1 MATRNVTTV
10 FAVQGESEYRKAVQ
24 NINREIKEANSELK
38 LLAEQY
44 RGQEDSSAAL
54 QDKLKTLTDLYG
66 KQAEKVGKIEEALGN
81 AQDAAEKYA
90 NKGVELRDKLQRN
103 AEEMAKLAD
112 AGQKASEAYKNLQE
126 EDGKLEKALA
136 DNDAKYDAAQR
147 GISDWKIKLNDAKSE
162 LLKTKTAMDE
172 TSGMLS
178 GTLVPE
184 FEKSEDKIKK
194 TGDSFK
200 DFRDKAE
207 ANMDAVASIV
217 TAAGIDQAF
226 DKVFDA
232 MQACIDK
239 SMEFES
245 AMTGVFKTVDMT
257 LEEEKQLAA
266 DIRQMAEEIPVSTT
280 EIAGVAELAGQLG
293 ISNDALLDFVETMVK
308 LGTATNLSAE
318 EAAEALAKFAN
329 IAGTEE
335 SDYGRLG
342 SVLVGLGNNFAT
354 TEADIMNMI
363 TRLASTGSVLGLTEA
378 EMFAIAT
385 ALSSVGIEAEAG
397 GSAISKLMKDIETA
411 VVRYDA
417 LAEAEERTGLSLEKL
432 ISTSKGLE
440 NDDLKNVANNAGY
453 GTTELR
459 NIVEAGELLENLAEV
474 SGKSSEEFV
483 KAWGDDSVSALE
495 DFLGGLKD
503 IDANGGSAVQ
513 TLEELGFTEV
523 QMSNAILALSQSD
536 GLLSETLRIAN
547 EAWDRNIALTD
558 EAAKRFETTESKV
571 QILKNSL
578 DNLLIAVGDDYLTT
592 LEPVIEKLTELTQTL
607 SDDAA
612 DSPAL
617 ASTLAGIGGALG
629 GLAGLTTVATGIKL
643 VSSALTVFG
652 SAGGIAAV
660 GVSALTGI
668 AAGVTT
674 YVTNATAVSDAAQEV
689 IDKNDNLVEAYKKSK
704 EAYEQEMGAVNLNR
718 QEIEK
723 LIEKVVALSGEVNKT
738 PADEAVIQGV
748 VNRLNELLPGLGLTY
763 DGVTDKI
770 NLTRDAMQKFAEEAE
785 KTAKLEAFEE
795 YLGKLSGQQAAL
807 EVQQDITN
815 QKISEAQEK
824 FDEAARTVDEYSE
837 GASLLQ
843 KVLDFTNPYFIDLKL
858 AEEQA
863 KNELEKLTESQTGIQ
878 DALKNTETEL
888 AATQEAYDQYV
899 EKLSGTAETAREAG
913 KAAAEGYADGMVENS
928 DSVAESAG
936 ELTETASDA
945 LQDNDAR
952 GAGKDFAEGFA
963 DGIEDGKSG
972 AEAAG
977 AELARAAER
986 AMKAEAAIASPSK
999 KAFAL
1004 GRFWGEGLAGGI
1016 AGSAADVDAAVRRL
1030 STELDIAPEVAD
1042 RVRAAQ
1048 AEVGK
1053 LNGGFTG
1060 TSDPAAQYR
1069 DSMAQIDRMAA
1080 QARAAGVSGG
1090 QPMEVVNVIQ
1100 LDGQVIARSVSRTQY
1115 NQNRT
1120 TLRTNGIRTK

>member
-10 FAVQGESEYRKAVQ
+10 FAVQGENEYRKAVQ

-54 QDKLKTLTDLYG
+54 QDKLKALTDLYG

-90 NKGVELRDKLQRN
+90 NKGAELRDKLQRN
-103 AEEMAKLAD
+103 AEEMAKLAE
-112 AGQKASEAYKNLQE
+112 AGQKASDAYKNLQE

-147 GISDWKIKLNDAKSE
+147 GVSDWRIKLNDAKSE
-162 LLKTKTAMDE
+162 LLKTKTAMQE

-184 FEKSEDKIKK
+184 FEESEDKIRN
-194 TGDSFK
+194 TGDAFG
-200 DFRDKAE
+200 DFRSKAE
-207 ANMDAVASIV
+207 ENMDAVASIV
-217 TAAGIDQAF
+217 AAAGIDQAF
-226 DKVFDA
+226 EKVWDA

-257 LEEEKQLAA
+257 LEEETQLAA

-293 ISNDALLDFVETMVK
+293 ISNEALLGFVETMVM

-354 TEADIMNMI
+354 TEADIMNMT

-411 VVRYDA
+411 VVGYDA

-432 ISTSKGLE
+432 ISTAKGLE
-440 NDDLKNVANNAGY
+440 NNDLKNVALAAGY

-459 NIVEAGELLENLAEV
+459 NIIEAGELLENLSEI
-474 SGKSSEEFV
+474 SGKTSEEFV
-483 KAWGDDSVSALE
+483 KAWGDNSVSALE

-503 IDANGGSAVQ
+503 IDENGGSAVQ
-513 TLEELGFTEV
+513 TLENLGFTEV
-523 QMSNAILALSQSD
+523 RMSNAILALSQSD

-547 EAWDRNIALTD
+547 EAWDQNIALTD

-571 QILKNSL
+571 QILKNSM

-629 GLAGLTTVATGIKL
+629 GLAGLTTVAAGIKL
-643 VSSALTVFG
+643 VSGALSAFG

-674 YVTNATAVSDAAQEV
+674 YVTNATAVSEAAQEV

-704 EAYEQEMGAVNLNR
+704 EAYEQEMGAVDLNR

-723 LIEKVVALSGEVNKT
+723 LIEKVVALSDEVEKT
-738 PADEAVIQGV
+738 PADEAIIQGV
-748 VNRLNELLPGLGLTY
+748 VDRLNKLLPGLGLTY
-763 DGVTDKI
+763 DDVTQKI
-770 NLTRDAMQKFAEEAE
+770 NLTRESMQRFAEEAE
-785 KTAKLEAFEE
+785 KTAKLEAFEQ

-824 FDEAARTVDEYSE
+824 LAEAARAVEEHSE
-837 GASLLQ
+837 GTSLLQ
-843 KVLDFTNPYFIDLKL
+843 KILDYTNPSFVDLKL

-888 AATQEAYDQYV
+888 AATQEAFDLYV
-899 EKLSGTAETAREAG
+899 EKLGQTAETAREAG
-913 KAAAEGYADGMVENS
+913 KATAEGYADGMTENS
-928 DSVAESAG
+928 DAVEESAV
-936 ELTETASDA
+936 ELMDTASGA
-945 LQDNDAR
+945 LQNNDAR
-952 GAGKDFAEGFA
+952 GAGQDFAEGFA
-963 DGIEDGKSG
+963 EGIEDGKSG

-977 AELARAAER
+977 AELARAAGR

-1004 GRFWGEGLAGGI
+1004 GRFWGEGFAGGI
-1016 AGSAADVDAAVRRL
+1016 AGSEADVDAAVHRL
-1030 STELDIAPEVAD
+1030 STQLDIAPEVAD

-1048 AEVGK
+1048 AEIGK
-1053 LNGGFTG
+1053 LSFGEGFAV
-1060 TSDPAAQYR
+1060 DAAAQYR
-1069 DSMAQIDRMAA
+1069 NSMAQIGRMAA
-1080 QARAAGVSGG
+1080 QASSGAANG
-1090 QPMEVVNVIQ
+1090 QPMEITNVIQ
-1100 LDGQVIARSVSRTQY
+1100 LDGRVIAQSVSRTQY

-1120 TLRTNGIRTK
+1120 VLRTNGIKK

>member
-24 NINREIKEANSELK
+24 NIDREIKEANSELK

-44 RGQEDSSAAL
+44 RGQEDSMGAL
-54 QDKLKTLTDLYG
+54 QDKLKALTDLYG
-66 KQAEKVGKIEEALGN
+66 KQEEKVGKVEEALKN

-90 NKGVELRDKLQRN
+90 NKGAELRDKLQRN
-103 AEEMAKLAD
+103 AEEMAKLAE
-112 AGQKASEAYKNLQE
+112 AGQKASDAYKNLKE
-126 EDGKLEKALA
+126 EDEKLEKALA

-162 LLKTKTAMDE
+162 LLKTKSAMEE
-172 TSGMLS
+172 TSGMLT

-184 FEKSEDKIKK
+184 FEESEDKIRN
-194 TGDSFK
+194 TGDAFG
-200 DFRDKAE
+200 DFRSKAE
-207 ANMDAVASIV
+207 ENMDAVASIV
-217 TAAGIDQAF
+217 AAAGIDQAF
-226 DKVFDA
+226 DKVWDA

-239 SMEFES
+239 SIEFET

-257 LEEEKQLAA
+257 LEEETQLAA

-293 ISNDALLDFVETMVK
+293 ISNDALLDFTKTMVM
-308 LGTATNLSAE
+308 LGTATNLSAD
-318 EAAEALAKFAN
+318 EAAEALAKIAN
-329 IAGTEE
+329 IAGTSEG
-335 SDYGRLG
+335 DYGRLG
-342 SVLVGLGNNFAT
+342 STIVALGNNFAT
-354 TEADIMNMI
+354 TEADIVNMA
-363 TRLASTGSVLGLTEA
+363 TRIAATGEVVGLTEA
-378 EMFAIAT
+378 QIFAMAT

-397 GSAISKLMKDIETA
+397 GSAISKLLKEIETA
-411 VVRYDA
+411 VVTYDTAADAISRTGYSLRELELMQANDGLGFKYLADDLGLTATELKRYINTVKDLNKYAEISGQSAEEFKQAWGQDAVVALDQFITGLGNIDETGENAVETLQEMGLTEIRLSNAVLALSASGGILTDA
-417 LAEAEERTGLSLEKL
+417 LNL
-432 ISTSKGLE
+432 
-440 NDDLKNVANNAGY
+440 ANNAWK
-453 GTTELR
+453 
-459 NIVEAGELLENLAEV
+459 EN
-474 SGKSSEEFV
+474 
-483 KAWGDDSVSALE
+483 
-495 DFLGGLKD
+495 
-503 IDANGGSAVQ
+503 
-513 TLEELGFTEV
+513 T
-523 QMSNAILALSQSD
+523 
-536 GLLSETLRIAN
+536 
-547 EAWDRNIALTD
+547 ALTD
-558 EAAKRFETTESKV
+558 EAAKRFETAESKI
-571 QILKNSL
+571 QLLENSF

-592 LEPVIEKLTELTQTL
+592 LEPVIEGLTELTQTL

-612 DSPAL
+612 ESPAL
-617 ASTLAGIGGALG
+617 ASTLAGIGGTLG

-643 VSSALTVFG
+643 VSGALKVFG

-660 GVSALTGI
+660 GISALTGL

-674 YVTNATAVSDAAQEV
+674 YVTNVTAVSDAAQEV
-689 IDKNDNLVEAYKKSK
+689 IDKNENLVEAHKKSK
-704 EAYEQEMGAVNLNR
+704 EAYEQEMGAVDLNR

-723 LIEKVVALSGEVNKT
+723 LIEKVVALSDEVNKT

-748 VNRLNELLPGLGLTY
+748 VARLNELLPGLGLTY
-763 DGVTDKI
+763 DGVTEKI
-770 NLTRDAMQKFAEEAE
+770 NLTRESMQKFAEEAE

-824 FDEAARTVDEYSE
+824 FDEAARAVEEYSE
-837 GASLLQ
+837 GASFLQ
-843 KVLDFTNPYFIDLKL
+843 KILDYTNPYFVDLKL

-863 KNELEKLTESQTGIQ
+863 KNELEKLTESQTDIQ
-878 DALKNTETEL
+878 NALKDTETEL
-888 AATQEAYDQYV
+888 ATTQEAYDRYV
-899 EKLSGTAETAREAG
+899 EKLGETAETAREAG
-913 KAAAEGYADGMVENS
+913 KAAAEGYADGMTENS
-928 DSVAESAG
+928 GAVAESAE

-945 LQDNDAR
+945 LTANDAR
-952 GAGKDFAEGFA
+952 GAGQDFAEGFA
-963 DGIEDGKSG
+963 EGIEDGKGG
-972 AEAAG
+972 AEAAA

-1053 LNGGFTG
+1053 LSLGEGFAV
-1060 TSDPAAQYR
+1060 DAAAQYQA
-1069 DSMAQIDRMAA
+1069 SMSQIGRMAA
-1080 QARAAGVSGG
+1080 QAASGAANH
-1090 QPMEVVNVIQ
+1090 QPMEIVIVNQ
-1100 LDGQVIARSVSRTQY
+1100 LDGQVLSRTVSRMQY

-1120 TLRTNGIRTK
+1120 TLRANGIKK

>member
-10 FAVQGESEYRKAVQ
+10 FAVQGENEYRKAVQ

-54 QDKLKTLTDLYG
+54 QDKLKALTDLYG

-90 NKGVELRDKLQRN
+90 NKGAELRDKLQRN
-103 AEEMAKLAD
+103 AEEMAKLAE
-112 AGQKASEAYKNLQE
+112 AGQKASDAYKNLQE

-147 GISDWKIKLNDAKSE
+147 GVSDWRIKLNDAKSE
-162 LLKTKTAMDE
+162 LLKTKTAMQE

-184 FEKSEDKIKK
+184 FEESEDKIRN
-194 TGDSFK
+194 TGDAFG
-200 DFRDKAE
+200 DFRSKAE
-207 ANMDAVASIV
+207 ENMDAVASIV
-217 TAAGIDQAF
+217 AAAGIDQAF
-226 DKVFDA
+226 EKVWDA

-257 LEEEKQLAA
+257 LEEETQLAA

-293 ISNDALLDFVETMVK
+293 ISNEALLGFVETMVM

-354 TEADIMNMI
+354 TEADIMNMT

-411 VVRYDA
+411 VVGYDA

-440 NDDLKNVANNAGY
+440 NNDLKNVALAAGY

-459 NIVEAGELLENLAEV
+459 NIIEAGELLENLSEV
-474 SGKSSEEFV
+474 SGKTSEEFIR
-483 KAWGDDSVSALE
+483 AWGENSVSALE

-503 IDANGGSAVQ
+503 IDENGGSAVQ
-513 TLEELGFTEV
+513 TLENLGFTEV
-523 QMSNAILALSQSD
+523 RMSNAILALSQSD

-547 EAWDRNIALTD
+547 EAWDQNIALTD

-571 QILKNSL
+571 QILKNSM

-643 VSSALTVFG
+643 VSGALSAFG

-674 YVTNATAVSDAAQEV
+674 YVTNATAVSEAAQEV

-704 EAYEQEMGAVNLNR
+704 EAYEQEMGAVDLNR

-723 LIEKVVALSGEVNKT
+723 LIEKVVALSDEAEKT
-738 PADEAVIQGV
+738 PADEAIIQGV
-748 VNRLNELLPGLGLTY
+748 VDRLNKLLPGLGLTY
-763 DGVTDKI
+763 DGVTQKI
-770 NLTRDAMQKFAEEAE
+770 NLTRESMQRFAEEAE
-785 KTAKLEAFEE
+785 KTAKLEAFEQ

-824 FDEAARTVDEYSE
+824 LDEAARAVEEYSE
-837 GASLLQ
+837 GTSLLQ
-843 KVLDFTNPYFIDLKL
+843 KILDYTNPSFVDLKL

-888 AATQEAYDQYV
+888 AATQEAFDLYV
-899 EKLSGTAETAREAG
+899 EKLGQTAETAHEAG
-913 KAAAEGYADGMVENS
+913 KATAEGYADGMTENS
-928 DSVAESAG
+928 DAVEESAV
-936 ELTETASDA
+936 ELMDTASGA
-945 LQDNDAR
+945 LQNNDAR
-952 GAGKDFAEGFA
+952 GAGQDFAGGFA
-963 DGIEDGKSG
+963 EGIEDGKSG

-1004 GRFWGEGLAGGI
+1004 GRFWGEGFAGGI
-1016 AGSAADVDAAVRRL
+1016 AGSEADVDAAVHRL
-1030 STELDIAPEVAD
+1030 STQLDIAPEVAD

-1048 AEVGK
+1048 AEIGK
-1053 LNGGFTG
+1053 LSFGEGFAV
-1060 TSDPAAQYR
+1060 DAAAQYR
-1069 DSMAQIDRMAA
+1069 NSMAQIGRMAA
-1080 QARAAGVSGG
+1080 QASSGAANG
-1090 QPMEVVNVIQ
+1090 QPMEITNVIQ
-1100 LDGQVIARSVSRTQY
+1100 LDGRVIAQSVSRTQY

-1120 TLRTNGIRTK
+1120 VLRTNGIKK

>member
-1 MATRNVTTV
+1 MTTV
-10 FAVQGESEYRKAVQ
+10 FAVQGENEYRKAVQ

-54 QDKLKTLTDLYG
+54 QDKLKALTDLYG

-90 NKGVELRDKLQRN
+90 NKGAELRDKLQRN
-103 AEEMAKLAD
+103 AEEMAKLAE
-112 AGQKASEAYKNLQE
+112 AGQKASDAYKNLQE

-147 GISDWKIKLNDAKSE
+147 GVSDWRIKLNDAKSE
-162 LLKTKTAMDE
+162 LLKTKTAMQE

-184 FEKSEDKIKK
+184 FEESEDKIRN
-194 TGDSFK
+194 TGDAFG
-200 DFRDKAE
+200 DFRSKAE
-207 ANMDAVASIV
+207 ENMDAVASIV
-217 TAAGIDQAF
+217 AAAGIDQAF
-226 DKVFDA
+226 EKVWDA

-257 LEEEKQLAA
+257 LEEETQLAA

-293 ISNDALLDFVETMVK
+293 ISNEALLGFVETMVM

-354 TEADIMNMI
+354 TEADIMNMT

-411 VVRYDA
+411 VVGYDA

-440 NDDLKNVANNAGY
+440 NNDLKNVALAAGY

-459 NIVEAGELLENLAEV
+459 NIIEAGELLENLSEV
-474 SGKSSEEFV
+474 SGKTSEEFIR
-483 KAWGDDSVSALE
+483 AWGENSVSALE

-503 IDANGGSAVQ
+503 IDENGGSAVQ
-513 TLEELGFTEV
+513 TLENLGFTEV
-523 QMSNAILALSQSD
+523 RMSNAILALSQSD

-547 EAWDRNIALTD
+547 EAWDQNIALTD

-571 QILKNSL
+571 QILKNSM

-643 VSSALTVFG
+643 VSGALSAFG

-674 YVTNATAVSDAAQEV
+674 YVTNATAVSEAAQEV

-704 EAYEQEMGAVNLNR
+704 EAYEQEMGAVDLNR

-723 LIEKVVALSGEVNKT
+723 LIEKVVALSDEAEKT
-738 PADEAVIQGV
+738 PADEAIIQGV
-748 VNRLNELLPGLGLTY
+748 VDRLNKLLPGLGLTY
-763 DGVTDKI
+763 DGVTQKI
-770 NLTRDAMQKFAEEAE
+770 NLTRESMQRFAEEAE
-785 KTAKLEAFEE
+785 KTAKLEAFEQ

-824 FDEAARTVDEYSE
+824 LDEAARAVEEYSE
-837 GASLLQ
+837 GTSLLQ
-843 KVLDFTNPYFIDLKL
+843 KILDYTNPSFVDLKL

-888 AATQEAYDQYV
+888 AATQEAFDLYV
-899 EKLSGTAETAREAG
+899 EKLGQTAETAHEAG
-913 KAAAEGYADGMVENS
+913 KATAEGYADGMTENS
-928 DSVAESAG
+928 DAVEESAV
-936 ELTETASDA
+936 ELMDTASGA
-945 LQDNDAR
+945 LQNNDAR
-952 GAGKDFAEGFA
+952 GAGQDFAGGFA
-963 DGIEDGKSG
+963 EGIEDGKSG

-1004 GRFWGEGLAGGI
+1004 GRFWGEGFAGGI
-1016 AGSAADVDAAVRRL
+1016 AGSEADVDAAVHRL
-1030 STELDIAPEVAD
+1030 STQLDIAPEVAD

-1048 AEVGK
+1048 AEIGK
-1053 LNGGFTG
+1053 LSFGEGFAV
-1060 TSDPAAQYR
+1060 DAAAQYR
-1069 DSMAQIDRMAA
+1069 NSMAQIGRMAA
-1080 QARAAGVSGG
+1080 QASSGAANG
-1090 QPMEVVNVIQ
+1090 QPMEITNVIQ
-1100 LDGQVIARSVSRTQY
+1100 LDGRVIAQSVSRTQY

-1120 TLRTNGIRTK
+1120 VLRTNGIKK

>member
-1 MATRNVTTV
+1 VATRNVTTV
-10 FAVQGESEYRKAVQ
+10 FAVQGENEYRKAVQ

-54 QDKLKTLTDLYG
+54 QDKLKALTDLYG

-90 NKGVELRDKLQRN
+90 NKGAELRDKLQRN
-103 AEEMAKLAD
+103 AEEMAKLAE
-112 AGQKASEAYKNLQE
+112 AGQKASDAYKNLQE

-147 GISDWKIKLNDAKSE
+147 GVSDWRIKLNDAKSE
-162 LLKTKTAMDE
+162 LLKTKTAMQE

-184 FEKSEDKIKK
+184 FEESEDKIRN
-194 TGDSFK
+194 TGDAFG
-200 DFRDKAE
+200 DFRSKAE
-207 ANMDAVASIV
+207 ENMDAVASIV
-217 TAAGIDQAF
+217 AAAGIDQAF
-226 DKVFDA
+226 EKVWDA

-257 LEEEKQLAA
+257 LEEETQLAA

-293 ISNDALLDFVETMVK
+293 ISNEALLGFVETMVM

-354 TEADIMNMI
+354 TEADIMNMT

-411 VVRYDA
+411 VVGYDA

-440 NDDLKNVANNAGY
+440 NNDLKNVALAAGY

-459 NIVEAGELLENLAEV
+459 NIIEAGELLENLSEV
-474 SGKSSEEFV
+474 SGKTSEEFIR
-483 KAWGDDSVSALE
+483 AWGENSVSALE

-503 IDANGGSAVQ
+503 IDENGGSAVQ
-513 TLEELGFTEV
+513 TLENLGFTEV
-523 QMSNAILALSQSD
+523 RMSNAILALSQSD

-547 EAWDRNIALTD
+547 EAWDQNIALTD

-571 QILKNSL
+571 QILKNSM

-643 VSSALTVFG
+643 VSGALSAFG

-674 YVTNATAVSDAAQEV
+674 YVTNATAVSEAAQEV

-704 EAYEQEMGAVNLNR
+704 EAYEQEMGAVDLNR

-723 LIEKVVALSGEVNKT
+723 LIEKVVALSDEAEKT
-738 PADEAVIQGV
+738 PADEAIIQGV
-748 VNRLNELLPGLGLTY
+748 VDRLNKLLPGLGLTY
-763 DGVTDKI
+763 DGVTQKI
-770 NLTRDAMQKFAEEAE
+770 NLTRESMQRFAEEAE
-785 KTAKLEAFEE
+785 KTAKLEAFEQ

-824 FDEAARTVDEYSE
+824 LDEAARAVEEYSE
-837 GASLLQ
+837 GTSLLQ
-843 KVLDFTNPYFIDLKL
+843 KILDYTNPSFVDLKL

-888 AATQEAYDQYV
+888 AATQEAFDLYV
-899 EKLSGTAETAREAG
+899 EKLGQTAETAHEAG
-913 KAAAEGYADGMVENS
+913 KATAEGYADGMTENS
-928 DSVAESAG
+928 DAVEESAV
-936 ELTETASDA
+936 ELMDTASGA
-945 LQDNDAR
+945 LQNNDAR
-952 GAGKDFAEGFA
+952 GAGQDFAGGFA
-963 DGIEDGKSG
+963 EGIEDGKSG

-1004 GRFWGEGLAGGI
+1004 GRFWGEGFAGGI
-1016 AGSAADVDAAVRRL
+1016 AGSEADVDAAVHRL
-1030 STELDIAPEVAD
+1030 STQLDIAPEVAD

-1048 AEVGK
+1048 AEIGK
-1053 LNGGFTG
+1053 LSFGEGFAV
-1060 TSDPAAQYR
+1060 DAAAQYR
-1069 DSMAQIDRMAA
+1069 NSMAQIGRMAA
-1080 QARAAGVSGG
+1080 QASSGAANG
-1090 QPMEVVNVIQ
+1090 QPMEITNVIQ
-1100 LDGQVIARSVSRTQY
+1100 LDGRVIAQSVSRTQY

-1120 TLRTNGIRTK
+1120 VLRTNGIKK

>member
-10 FAVQGESEYRKAVQ
+10 FAVQGENEYRKAVQ

-54 QDKLKTLTDLYG
+54 QDKLKALTDLYG

-90 NKGVELRDKLQRN
+90 NKGAELRDKLQRN
-103 AEEMAKLAD
+103 AEEMAKLAE
-112 AGQKASEAYKNLQE
+112 AGQKASDAYKNLQE

-147 GISDWKIKLNDAKSE
+147 GVSDWKIKLNDAKSE
-162 LLKTKTAMDE
+162 LLKTKTAMQE

-184 FEKSEDKIKK
+184 FEESEDKIRN
-194 TGDSFK
+194 TGDAFG
-200 DFRDKAE
+200 DFRSKAE
-207 ANMDAVASIV
+207 ENMDAVASIV
-217 TAAGIDQAF
+217 AAAGIDQAF
-226 DKVFDA
+226 EKVWDA

-257 LEEEKQLAA
+257 LEEETQLAA

-293 ISNDALLDFVETMVK
+293 ISNDALLGFVETMVM

-354 TEADIMNMI
+354 TEADIMNMT
-363 TRLASTGSVLGLTEA
+363 TRLASTGAVLGLTEA

-411 VVRYDA
+411 VVGYDA
-417 LAEAEERTGLSLEKL
+417 LVEAQERTGLSLEEL
-432 ISTSKGLE
+432 IQAAKGIGE
-440 NDDLKNVANNAGY
+440 NGALKYIAPKAGY
-453 GTTELR
+453 GTSELR
-459 NIVEAGELLENLAEV
+459 GIIEAGELLENLATI
-474 SGKSSEEFV
+474 SGYSSEEFIR
-483 KAWGDDSVSALE
+483 AWGENSVSALE

-503 IDANGGSAVQ
+503 IDENGGSAVQ
-513 TLEELGFTEV
+513 TLEELGYTEV
-523 QMSNAILALSQSD
+523 RLSNAILALSQSD

-547 EAWDRNIALTD
+547 EAWDQNIALTD

-571 QILKNSL
+571 QILKNSM

-629 GLAGLTTVATGIKL
+629 GLAGLSTVAAGIKL
-643 VSSALTVFG
+643 VSGALSAFG

-674 YVTNATAVSDAAQEV
+674 YVTNATAVSEAAQKV

-704 EAYEQEMGAVNLNR
+704 EAYEQEMGAVDLNR

-723 LIEKVVALSGEVNKT
+723 LIEKVVALSDEVEKT
-738 PADEAVIQGV
+738 PADEAIIQGV
-748 VNRLNELLPGLGLTY
+748 VDRLNELLPGLGLTY
-763 DGVTDKI
+763 DGVTQKI
-770 NLTRDAMQKFAEEAE
+770 NLTRESMQRFAEEAE
-785 KTAKLEAFEE
+785 KTAKLEAFEQ

-807 EVQQDITN
+807 EVQQDITTR
-815 QKISEAQEK
+815 KSVK
-824 FDEAARTVDEYSE
+824 HRKSST
-837 GASLLQ
+837 
-843 KVLDFTNPYFIDLKL
+843 KPR
-858 AEEQA
+858 EQW
-863 KNELEKLTESQTGIQ
+863 
-878 DALKNTETEL
+878 KNT
-888 AATQEAYDQYV
+888 AKGQ
-899 EKLSGTAETAREAG
+899 
-913 KAAAEGYADGMVENS
+913 
-928 DSVAESAG
+928 
-936 ELTETASDA
+936 
-945 LQDNDAR
+945 
-952 GAGKDFAEGFA
+952 
-963 DGIEDGKSG
+963 
-972 AEAAG
+972 
-977 AELARAAER
+977 
-986 AMKAEAAIASPSK
+986 
-999 KAFAL
+999 AFFR
-1004 GRFWGEGLAGGI
+1004 RFWTIPIHPL
-1016 AGSAADVDAAVRRL
+1016 
-1030 STELDIAPEVAD
+1030 
-1042 RVRAAQ
+1042 
-1048 AEVGK
+1048 
-1053 LNGGFTG
+1053 
-1060 TSDPAAQYR
+1060 
-1069 DSMAQIDRMAA
+1069 
-1080 QARAAGVSGG
+1080 
-1090 QPMEVVNVIQ
+1090 
-1100 LDGQVIARSVSRTQY
+1100 
-1115 NQNRT
+1115 
-1120 TLRTNGIRTK
+1120 

>member
-10 FAVQGESEYRKAVQ
+10 FAVQGENEYRKAVQ

-54 QDKLKTLTDLYG
+54 QDKLKALTDLYG

-90 NKGVELRDKLQRN
+90 NKGAELRDKLQRN
-103 AEEMAKLAD
+103 AEEMAKLAE
-112 AGQKASEAYKNLQE
+112 AGQKASDAYKNLKE
-126 EDGKLEKALA
+126 EDEKLEKALA

-147 GISDWKIKLNDAKSE
+147 GVSDWKIKLNDAKSE
-162 LLKTKTAMDE
+162 LLKTKTAMQE

-184 FEKSEDKIKK
+184 FEESEDKIRN
-194 TGDSFK
+194 TGDAFG
-200 DFRDKAE
+200 DFRSKAE
-207 ANMDAVASIV
+207 ENMDAVASIV
-217 TAAGIDQAF
+217 AAAGIDQAF
-226 DKVFDA
+226 EKVWDA

-239 SMEFES
+239 SIEFES

-257 LEEEKQLAA
+257 LEEETQLAA

-293 ISNDALLDFVETMVK
+293 ISNEALLGFVETMVM

-354 TEADIMNMI
+354 TEADIMNMT
-363 TRLASTGSVLGLTEA
+363 TRLTSTGSVLGLTEA

-411 VVRYDA
+411 VVGHDA
-417 LAEAEERTGLSLEKL
+417 LVEAQERTGLSLEKL

-440 NDDLKNVANNAGY
+440 NNDLKNVALAAGY
-453 GTTELR
+453 GTSELR
-459 NIVEAGELLENLAEV
+459 SIIEAGELLENLSEV
-474 SGKSSEEFV
+474 SGKTSEEFIR
-483 KAWGDDSVSALE
+483 AWGENSVSALE
-495 DFLGGLKD
+495 DFLGGLKN
-503 IDANGGSAVQ
+503 IDENGGSAVQ
-513 TLEELGFTEV
+513 TLEELGYTEV
-523 QMSNAILALSQSD
+523 RMSNAILALSQSD
-536 GLLSETLRIAN
+536 GLLSDTLRVAN
-547 EAWDRNIALTD
+547 EAWEQNMALTD
-558 EAAKRFETTESKV
+558 EAEKRFETTESKA

-592 LEPVIEKLTELTQTL
+592 LKPAIEGLTNLTQAL

-643 VSSALTVFG
+643 VSGALSAFG

-704 EAYEQEMGAVNLNR
+704 EAYEQEMGAVDLNR

-723 LIEKVVALSGEVNKT
+723 LIEKVVALSDEVEKT
-738 PADEAVIQGV
+738 PADEAIIQGV
-748 VNRLNELLPGLGLTY
+748 VDRLNELLPGLGLTY
-763 DGVTDKI
+763 DDVTQKI
-770 NLTRDAMQKFAEEAE
+770 NLTRESMQRFAEEAE
-785 KTAKLEAFEE
+785 KTAKLEAFEQ

-815 QKISEAQEK
+815 QKIRETQEK
-824 FDEAARTVDEYSE
+824 LAEAARAVEEYSE
-837 GASLLQ
+837 GTSLLQ
-843 KVLDFTNPYFIDLKL
+843 KILDYTNPSFVDLKL

-878 DALKNTETEL
+878 DALKNTETDL
-888 AATQEAYDQYV
+888 AATQEAFDLYV
-899 EKLSGTAETAREAG
+899 EKLGQTAETAREAG
-913 KAAAEGYADGMVENS
+913 KATAEGYADGMTENS
-928 DSVAESAG
+928 SAVEESAAELMDTASG
-936 ELTETASDA
+936 EL
-945 LQDNDAR
+945 QNNDAR
-952 GAGKDFAEGFA
+952 GAGQDFAEGFA
-963 DGIEDGKSG
+963 EGIEDGKSG

-1004 GRFWGEGLAGGI
+1004 GRFWGEGFAGGI
-1016 AGSAADVDAAVRRL
+1016 AGSEADVDAAVHRL
-1030 STELDIAPEVAD
+1030 STQLDIAPEVAD

-1048 AEVGK
+1048 AEIGK
-1053 LNGGFTG
+1053 LSFGEGFAV
-1060 TSDPAAQYR
+1060 DAAAQYR
-1069 DSMAQIDRMAA
+1069 NSMAQIGRMAA
-1080 QARAAGVSGG
+1080 QASSGAANG
-1090 QPMEVVNVIQ
+1090 QPMEITNVIQ
-1100 LDGQVIARSVSRTQY
+1100 LDGRVIAQSVSRTQY

-1120 TLRTNGIRTK
+1120 VLRTNGIKK